1 MGSTTVKA
9 VILNEKEELL
19 FSSYERHFADIL
31 KTLTVVLKQ
40 AYEQFKDYKNIPTG
54 FCKYVDKLNSSNN
67 RTYKPVK
74 IANEELTYI
83 EQRKEV

>member
-1 MGSTTVKA
+1 MTQKLIHIGVDVGSTTVKA

-40 AYEQFKDYKNIPTG
+40 AYEQFKDYNITVNICQHIGTTVQKQPM
-54 FCKYVDKLNSSNN
+54 
-67 RTYKPVK
+67 
-74 IANEELTYI
+74 II
-83 EQRKEV
+83 